1 MAVLTA
7 LTAVLMMLAISGS
20 VALNTMTETTI
31 AANHRDALQVLYSA
45 EAGIDLG
52 ISQLRT
58 IDDWRAAAPDPQGTM
73 LVQGSLTDLLQLTGV
88 DPRLRVTM
96 WVFPDP
102 SGDPDV
108 LIVQSVAS
116 GGGGLHRGVQV
127 TIRRA
132 SAAPGATTRNIE
144 TILWRER

>member
-58 IDDWRAAAPDPQGTM
+58 IDDWRAADPQGTM

>member
-7 LTAVLMMLAISGS
+7 LTAVLIMLAISGS

-58 IDDWRAAAPDPQGTM
+58 IDDWRAADPQGTM

-116 GGGGLHRGVQV
+116 GGGGLHRGVQA

-132 SAAPGATTRNIE
+132 PAAPGATTRNIE
-144 TILWRER
+144 TIVWRER

>member
-1 MAVLTA
+1 MALVTA
-7 LTAVLMMLAISGS
+7 LTAVLMMLAIGASA
-20 VALNTMTETTI
+20 ALNMMTETTI

-52 ISQLRT
+52 ISRLRT

-102 SGDPDV
+102 NGDPDV
-108 LIVQSVAS
+108 LILLAVAS
-116 GGGGLHRGVQV
+116 GGGGLRRGVQV

-132 SAAPGATTRNIE
+132 PATSSATMRNIR
-144 TILWRER
+144 TISWRER